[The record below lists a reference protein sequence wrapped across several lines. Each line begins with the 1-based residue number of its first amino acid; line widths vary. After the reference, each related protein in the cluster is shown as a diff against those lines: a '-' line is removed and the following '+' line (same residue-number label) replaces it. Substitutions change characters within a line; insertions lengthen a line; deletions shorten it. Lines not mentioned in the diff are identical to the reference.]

1 MDQQE
6 FADRTEAIKTRLYRT
21 AYLYLGSEADALEAV
36 DETVYRALRRLK
48 QLQTP
53 AFFETW
59 ITRILINTCQDEL
72 RRRRRFHP
80 GGADALPDTAGP
92 DDYEHL
98 PLREAIRRSAGGAA
112 QRGDPAVFLRVHPG
126 GDRRRAEHSAGD
138 CGHPSETGAGPAEI
152 GTGRGGTGMNRMDE
166 YTALLAELE
175 QTPEELDHTVNK
187 ALNRKN
193 ALRKKRRFFSTA
205 LGGLAACFA
214 AFVLL
219 VNLSTPFARACGR
232 IPSSGGS
239 GQGGQLVSQ
248 PVRRRG
254 ERLCAAPP
262 AVPIAKRHHGPGGVP
277 DRRPEAGGRVL
288 LYPV

>member
-53 AFFETW
+53 ALFETW

-98 PLREAIRRSAGGAA
+98 PLREAIRRLPEELRSVV
-112 QRGDPAVFLRVHPG
+112 DPAVFLRVHPS

-138 CGHPSETGAGPAEI
+138 CGHRQKRALALRNWS
-152 GTGRGGTGMNRMDE
+152 GRGGT
-166 YTALLAELE
+166 A
-175 QTPEELDHTVNK
+175 
-187 ALNRKN
+187 
-193 ALRKKRRFFSTA
+193 
-205 LGGLAACFA
+205 
-214 AFVLL
+214 
-219 VNLSTPFARACGR
+219 
-232 IPSSGGS
+232 
-239 GQGGQLVSQ
+239 
-248 PVRRRG
+248 
-254 ERLCAAPP
+254 
-262 AVPIAKRHHGPGGVP
+262 
-277 DRRPEAGGRVL
+277 
-288 LYPV
+288 